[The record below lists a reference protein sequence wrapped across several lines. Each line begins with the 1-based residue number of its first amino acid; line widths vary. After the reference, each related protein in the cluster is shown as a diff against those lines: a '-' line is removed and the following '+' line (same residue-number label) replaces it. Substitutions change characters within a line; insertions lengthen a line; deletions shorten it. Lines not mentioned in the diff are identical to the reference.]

1 MTTEKKK
8 ARAKTEPLDRERIA
22 RAALNLVD
30 EQGIADLSMRKLG
43 TALGVEAMALYYYF
57 RNKAELLDGIL
68 DVLLD
73 EVSAKLP
80 RSGAPLEQV
89 RATFDALRG
98 MAIDHPQVFATIVSR
113 RFATQRSLEFYEE
126 LLRLFAAAGLSP
138 EQSARYY
145 RMMANFTAGAGIA
158 DVGSRA
164 RQPDATPIILEDF
177 QRGAEF
183 PRIAEVMPHLR
194 VAKLDSIYS
203 EGMDLLFTSLK
214 LELAGIS
221 LKGHT

>member
-8 ARAKTEPLDRERIA
+8 SRAKAEPLDRDRIA
-22 RAALNLVD
+22 LAALSLVD
-30 EQGIADLSMRKLG
+30 ELGIAELSMRKLG

-57 RNKAELLDGIL
+57 SNKAELVDGIL
-68 DVLLD
+68 DVMLK
-73 EVSAKLP
+73 EVSEKLP
-80 RSGAPLEQV
+80 RTGSPLEQI

-98 MAIDHPQVFATIVSR
+98 MAIDHPQAYATAVSR

-126 LLRLFAAAGLSP
+126 LLGLFAAAGLSP

-164 RQPDATPIILEDF
+164 QQADATPIILEDF
-177 QRGAEF
+177 QRADEF
-183 PRIAEVMPHLR
+183 PRITEVMPHLR
-194 VAKLDSIYS
+194 VARLDHIYNA
-203 EGMDLLFTSLK
+203 GMELFFTSLK

-221 LKGHT
+221 LKS